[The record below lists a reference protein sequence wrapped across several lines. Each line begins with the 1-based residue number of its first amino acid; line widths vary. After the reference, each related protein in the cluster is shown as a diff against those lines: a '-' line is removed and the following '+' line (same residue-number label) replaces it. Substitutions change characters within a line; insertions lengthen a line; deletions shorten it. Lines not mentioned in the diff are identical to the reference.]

1 MGPDDVIREFELMA
15 LDEAVELEV
24 DDVIAGLAM
33 LLCDPAIQGKERV
46 LLTQAGATLFRAG
59 LDERVVAALRRGK

>member
-33 LLCDPAIQGKERV
+33 MLCDPAIQGKERA